1 MQLTQLR
8 ITRTVVTSRYGAL
21 APGDMLRTDA
31 AFARH
36 LVEDCAAAKYI
47 HPAAHPTPAA
57 QEPTQAPARKPR
69 KPKGAPS

>member
-21 APGDMLRTDA
+21 APGDLLRTDA

-36 LVEDCAAAKYI
+36 LVEDCAAAQYI
-47 HPAAHPTPAA
+47 HHATNHAPAA
-57 QEPTQAPARKPR
+57 QEPPQAPARKPR
-69 KPKGAPS
+69 KPKGATS